1 MRRVAIL
8 HPDLGIG
15 GAEAL
20 IITLALALQSK
31 DYADVTIYTP
41 FYDRNRCL
49 KESYQCKVV
58 VAGAWFPR
66 TIFGRC
72 IALCAYIRMM
82 LCALYVL
89 VMCGRF
95 DLYVV
100 DQVSLP
106 VPLLRLRSRVLF
118 YCHHPDK
125 LLCTNRGNI
134 LMKAYRTVLDFFE
147 EVTTALA
154 SITLVNSEYTLRVYQ
169 ESFKLINRFCRQRP
183 QILYPACDFTMF
195 DKVASDTKT
204 VQELIGQISDSD
216 IVVTSLNR
224 YERKKDI
231 PLALKAVAGL
241 SHKVT
246 LVIAGGYDE
255 RVIENV

>member
-1 MRRVAIL
+1 
-8 HPDLGIG
+8 
-15 GAEAL
+15 
-20 IITLALALQSK
+20 
-31 DYADVTIYTP
+31 
-41 FYDRNRCL
+41 
-49 KESYQCKVV
+49 
-58 VAGAWFPR
+58 
-66 TIFGRC
+66 
-72 IALCAYIRMM
+72 
-82 LCALYVL
+82 
-89 VMCGRF
+89 
-95 DLYVV
+95 
-100 DQVSLP
+100 
-106 VPLLRLRSRVLF
+106 
-118 YCHHPDK
+118 
-125 LLCTNRGNI
+125 
-134 LMKAYRTVLDFFE
+134 MKAYRAVLDFFE

-204 VQELIGQISDSD
+204 VQELIGQISDSE

-246 LVIAGGYDE
+246 FVIAGGYDE
-255 RVIENV
+255 RVIENVEHHLELVNLSKKLKV